1 MFKLGGGW
9 VKFGS
14 RGAVQEGA
22 MDGGRPHRFS
32 SAEYHRMAEL
42 GILHEDSRV
51 ELIRGQIVDM
61 APIGTAHIAMVNRLN
76 RVLAPLVAAVGS
88 VSVQNPIRLGDGVE
102 PEPDIAVLRLR
113 EDDYEEA
120 LPRPEDVLLLIEVAD
135 SSLPDDRGWKAD
147 LYAAAGIQDYWIANL
162 IERVFEV
169 RRLPRG
175 GRYQEISRVGSE
187 GVLEPLLLPGVR
199 IRAAALLRPQTA

>member
-1 MFKLGGGW
+1 
-9 VKFGS
+9 
-14 RGAVQEGA
+14 

-32 SAEYHRMAEL
+32 SAEYHRMAET
-42 GILHEDSRV
+42 GILPEDARV

-61 APIGTAHIAMVNRLN
+61 APVGSAHIATVNRLN

-88 VSVQNPIRLGDGVE
+88 VSPQNPIRLDDGVE

-113 EDDYEEA
+113 EDDYEGA

-135 SSLPDDRGWKAD
+135 SSLSDDRGWKAE

-169 RRLPRG
+169 HRLPRD
-175 GRYQEISRVGSE
+175 GRYQEIGRVGPE
-187 GVLEPLLLPGVR
+187 GVLDPLLLPGVR
-199 IRAAALLRPQTA
+199 LRAATLLRPQTA